1 MIQKVTIVFAA
12 CALALNIASGGSGRL
27 DKKWKDNIAV
37 ERGDVS
43 DVKFKPLTAPDP
55 STLSLVGNSTTITG
69 FWDFQINGGACEMIR
84 VNPAN
89 GKIHAIM
96 MIAEDSLNQSTS
108 RRTAYAMSTNN
119 GTNWNN
125 FNNLRVPDRRSG
137 YPFLDLGQGA
147 IAGGVIIAN
156 HSVTTGTI
164 LQSTAFVDFPEGG
177 GAFSEISPPPLIE
190 PTGADEPVWP
200 AVAGGLDG
208 SIIMA
213 PGRLTANTSHITR
226 TSDYISW
233 SPWLQFPGS
242 DQGSARNVVVS
253 NGTGRVAVVQQAT
266 FVSMLESTD
275 NGASWPATPLTVFPL
290 SYTVGSDTTQYTT
303 SNSDDAVY
311 NGNNLLVATEAIGV
325 STTTDQAQIHFW
337 SAATGIQLAVAHD
350 PTRFISAL
358 ATAQVFHSTLGYPV
372 IGMSGNTI
380 VIVFAAFQQDVSSA
394 NFNYSDLWW
403 TASTNGGT
411 VWSTPVN
418 LTNTP
423 TVDERYPSISKWNPP
438 GFANI
443 VWQEKLDPGSSVRTE
458 DGRPITRANQKFLRF
473 GLTTDVREGGTIAN
487 AYKLSQNYPNPFNP
501 ATVIDYT
508 VAQSGHATIKVYDM
522 VGKEVAVIL
531 SENVQ
536 PGTYQASFDGSKLPS
551 GVYMYQLRAGSY
563 SESRKMILLK

>member
-1 MIQKVTIVFAA
+1 MIQKVTIVIAA
-12 CALALNIASGGSGRL
+12 CTLTLSIASGGSGRL
-27 DKKWKDNIAV
+27 DKKWKDNVAV

-43 DVKFKPLTAPDP
+43 DMKFKPLAAPDP
-55 STLSLVGNSTTITG
+55 STLSLVGTSTTITG

-89 GKIHAIM
+89 GNIHAIM
-96 MIAEDSLNQSTS
+96 MIAEDSLDQSNS

-119 GTNWNN
+119 GTTWNN

-137 YPFLDLGQGA
+137 YPFLDLGQGP

-156 HSVTTGTI
+156 HSVITGTI
-164 LQSTAFVDFPEGG
+164 LQSTAFIDFPEGG
-177 GAFSEISPPPLIE
+177 GAFAEIGPPPLIE
-190 PTGADEPVWP
+190 ASGADEPVWP
-200 AVAGGLDG
+200 AITGALDG
-208 SIIMA
+208 SLIMA

-226 TSDYISW
+226 TADYVTW
-233 SPWLQFPGS
+233 SPWLQFPGP

-253 NGTGRVAVVQQAT
+253 NGTSRVAVVQQAT
-266 FVSMLESTD
+266 YVSMLESAN
-275 NGASWPATPLTVFPL
+275 NGASWPSTPVTVFPL

-311 NGNNLLVATEAIGV
+311 NGDNLLVATEAIGV

-372 IGMSGNTI
+372 IGMSGTTI
-380 VIVFAAFQQDVSSA
+380 VIVFAAFQQDVSPA
-394 NFNYSDLWW
+394 NFNYSDIWF
-403 TASTNGGT
+403 TTSTNGGT
-411 VWSTPVN
+411 VWRTPVN

-423 TVDERYPSISKWNPP
+423 SFDERYPSISKWNPP

-443 VWQEKLDPGSSVRTE
+443 VWQEKADPGSSVRTE
-458 DGRPITRANQKFLRF
+458 RPITRASQKFLRF

-501 ATVIDYT
+501 ATVIDYA
-508 VAQSGHATIKVYDM
+508 VAQSGHASIKVYDM
-522 VGKEVAVIL
+522 LGKEVAVIL
-531 SENVQ
+531 DENVR
-536 PGTYQASFDGSKLPS
+536 PGTYKASFDGSKLPS
-551 GVYMYQLRAGSY
+551 GVYVYQLKAGSY
-563 SESRKMILLK
+563 SESRKMMLLK